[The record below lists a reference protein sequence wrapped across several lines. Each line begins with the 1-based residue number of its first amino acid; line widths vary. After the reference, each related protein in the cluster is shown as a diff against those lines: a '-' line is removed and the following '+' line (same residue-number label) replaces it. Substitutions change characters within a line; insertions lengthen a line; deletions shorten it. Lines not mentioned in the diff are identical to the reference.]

1 MPALSPTLP
10 NLRHVET
17 YLPTSLDV
25 EIFLAQGLLTRTLLV
40 LYIDTK
46 LPSILVTFRP
56 SLALISVTNYPF
68 AKGPAL

>member
-25 EIFLAQGLLTRTLLV
+25 EIFLAQGGLWTRTLLV
-40 LYIDTK
+40 L
-46 LPSILVTFRP
+46 
-56 SLALISVTNYPF
+56 
-68 AKGPAL
+68 